1 MARNDLLAS
10 PNLFPNPL
18 NYFNRYSNRIMDLD
32 DRIERRS
39 IESHAWKRKAVAVK
53 KKRRRSAR
61 EGRKRRGWKEGK
73 AAVDKG
79 RENKIKEGN
88 HWQFFTSFLKR
99 GLGTRGESLN
109 RFFRRAPFL
118 SRLLARRPTR
128 APPLLPAVSP
138 AERECHL

>member
-1 MARNDLLAS
+1 
-10 PNLFPNPL
+10 
-18 NYFNRYSNRIMDLD
+18 MDLD

-79 RENKIKEGN
+79 AGKQN
-88 HWQFFTSFLKR
+88 KR
-99 GLGTRGESLN
+99 GK
-109 RFFRRAPFL
+109 P
-118 SRLLARRPTR
+118 LAIF
-128 APPLLPAVSP
+128 
-138 AERECHL
+138 H